1 MTYNAQEK
9 IAIPIADEKN
19 ESQFTSA
26 RTSVQES
33 RPSDQPKQSWFS
45 KLPSLNPLRWQKTPP
60 IAEERGACREY
71 EARLP
76 SRMFFQWIE
85 PIMKVGYLRDLELQD
100 IWAVNPD
107 RSVDFVSKELGASLE
122 RRLKRGD
129 KKPLVGAIYETFKR
143 EFWIGA
149 ICQILGTVII
159 VLSPLVIRHLISFAM
174 EAYDSRNGTQPSPH
188 VSWGIGYALAIF
200 FMQVIR
206 ALCMSQSF
214 YKGDVLGGQV
224 KAALV
229 SLIFSK
235 AMKLSGRARVDGRQS
250 GDDQAEPTKPS
261 KAEEQTSGWN
271 NGRIT
276 MLMGVEADRVD
287 RACGSIH
294 LLWATP
300 ICLAV
305 GLVVLLVTI
314 GYSALSGYAFMF
326 LAVMGLTYIVGSL
339 VSLRVT
345 VNKTTD
351 ERVSLTQ
358 EIVYNA
364 RFVKFFGW
372 ENFFLERLRKLRH
385 AEMHSL
391 HKLLAVRH
399 AVISSFVSMSTFAA
413 LFAFITYAFQGY
425 GAAPD
430 SIFASFAAFNAL
442 RAPLSMMNL
451 VISTATDAWTAL
463 DRLQDFFKAEERE
476 DFVDWDM
483 GMRNAIEMNHA
494 SFTWEQVPSSTGS
507 EANSTESSR
516 RGSTH
521 ESTDR
526 LADANRRSTRTS
538 AEQDPFK
545 ISDIDLNVG
554 RRELIAVIGTVGS
567 GKSSLLGA
575 LAGEMRLTSG
585 SVRMGTTRALCSQYA
600 WIQNTSVKNN
610 ILFGHEYDE
619 TRYNQVVDACALRS
633 DLAMFPDGEQ
643 TEIGERGITIS
654 GGQKQR
660 LNIARAI
667 YSNSELVLLDD
678 PLSAV
683 DAHVGKQ
690 IMDNA
695 ICGLL
700 RDRCRVLATHQLH
713 VLGRC
718 DRIIVMDQGRIHAV
732 DTFANLM
739 RDDEVFRTIMAT
751 TAQLESSDK
760 QTPSHNTEIQPTEE
774 KPKNEGS
781 GTALMQTE
789 ERATASM
796 GWAVWKAYIS
806 ATGSIFHPILFLLLT
821 LLVNGAIIMNGLW
834 LTYWTSD
841 KYPYLGI
848 GGYLGIYAALCVAQF
863 VIVYLYS
870 FQLTYASSNAG
881 KAMLQEALYRVMRA
895 PMSFFDTTPLGRI
908 TNRFSKDVQVLD
920 SDLGNSIRMFVM
932 MFSMIVATLGLV
944 VAYFYYF
951 AIAIPP
957 MFFLFWMISSY
968 YRGSARSLKR
978 HEAVLRSGV
987 FARFGEAITGTT
999 CIQAYNREDQFRQVI
1014 HKAVDSMNGAYFL
1027 TAATQAWLVVR
1038 VEMVGAI
1045 LILIV
1050 GILVVT
1056 SRFNVGPSEAGMVLS
1071 LMLGITQNFQFCV
1084 KEYAEVENDMNSVE
1098 RMHHYASNLDQE
1110 APLELGKVPPS
1121 WPENGRIAFDNV
1133 EMCYR
1138 EGMPPVLKGLTMEIR
1153 GGERIGIVGRTGAGK
1168 SSIMAA
1174 LFRMSELS
1182 SGSIKIDD
1190 TDISR
1195 IGLHE
1200 LRTRL
1205 TIIPQDPTLFQGTI
1219 RSNLDPFDEHTD
1231 LELWSA
1237 LRKAH
1242 LVGQEIPSETSTT
1255 LTTTSPSLAKPPN
1268 PAQRLNLDSTVDQDG
1283 LNFSLGQRQL
1293 MALAR
1298 ALVRDSRIIVCDEAT
1313 SSVDFETDERVQETM
1328 ATGFRDKTVLCI
1340 AHRLR
1345 TIINYDRICVMD
1357 QGRIAEM
1364 DTPARLYERRGGI
1377 FRGMCEQSGISR
1389 GDFAQ

>member
-9 IAIPIADEKN
+9 VAIPIADEKY
-19 ESQFTSA
+19 ESQLTST

-33 RPSDQPKQSWFS
+33 RPADQKKESWSS
-45 KLPSLNPLRWQKTPP
+45 KLPSLNPLRWQKAPP
-60 IAEERGACREY
+60 IPEERAVSREH

-76 SRMFFQWIE
+76 SRMLFQWIE
-85 PIMKVGYLRDLELQD
+85 PIMKVGYLRELEIQD

-107 RSVDFVSKELGASLE
+107 RSVDFLSKELGSSLE

-174 EAYDSRNGTQPSPH
+174 EAYDSRHGTRPSPH

-235 AMKLSGRARVDGRQS
+235 AMKLSGRAKVDGRHS
-250 GDDQAEPTKPS
+250 GENDQEHNDKKESTPDEIA
-261 KAEEQTSGWN
+261 GWN

-305 GLVVLLVTI
+305 GLVVLLFTI
-314 GYSALSGYAFMF
+314 GYSALSGYGFM
-326 LAVMGLTYIVGSL
+326 LLSVVLLTYIVRCL
-339 VSLRVT
+339 VNLRVT

-351 ERVSLTQ
+351 QRVSLTQ

-385 AEMHSL
+385 IEMHSL

-399 AVISSFVSMSTFAA
+399 AVIASFVSMSTFAA
-413 LFAFITYAFQGY
+413 MFAFITYAFSGH
-425 GAAPD
+425 GASPD

-463 DRLQDFFKAEERE
+463 DRLQDFFRAEERE

-483 GMRNAIEMNHA
+483 GMRNAIEMDHA
-494 SFTWEQVPSSTGS
+494 SFTWEQAPSSKGS
-507 EANSTESSR
+507 EANSTESSL
-516 RGSTH
+516 RGSSSD
-521 ESTDR
+521 ESTEK
-526 LADANRRSTRTS
+526 LAHAKQRSRDS
-538 AEQDPFK
+538 AEQMPFK
-545 ISDIDLNVG
+545 ISDIDLKVG

-585 SVRMGTTRALCSQYA
+585 GVRMGTTRAFCPQYA

-619 TRYNQVVDACALRS
+619 TRYNQVIDACALRS

-683 DAHVGKQ
+683 DAHVGRQ
-690 IMDNA
+690 IMDKA

-718 DRIIVMDQGRIHAV
+718 DRIIVMDQGRIHAF

-739 RDDEVFRTIMAT
+739 QNDEVFRSIMSS
-751 TAQLESSDK
+751 TAQLETSDK
-760 QTPSHNTEIQPTEE
+760 ETPGHNTEIQPTEE

-781 GTALMQTE
+781 GAALMQTE

-796 GWAVWKAYIS
+796 GWDVWKAYIS
-806 ATGSIFHPILFLLLT
+806 ATGSIFHPFLFLILT

-834 LTYWTSD
+834 LAYWTSD
-841 KYPYLGI
+841 RYPYLGP

-863 VIVYLYS
+863 VIVYVYS

-920 SDLGNSIRMFVM
+920 SDLGNSLRMFVM

-957 MFFLFWMISSY
+957 MFFLFWIISSY

-999 CIQAYNREDQFRQVI
+999 CIQAYNREEHFRQVI

-1027 TAATQAWLVVR
+1027 TAANQGWLVVR

-1098 RMHHYASNLDQE
+1098 RMHHYASNLEQE
-1110 APLELGKVPPS
+1110 APLELNKVTPS
-1121 WPENGRIAFDNV
+1121 WPEKGRIVFDNV

-1138 EGMPPVLKGLTMEIR
+1138 AGMPPVLKGLTMDIR

-1174 LFRMSELS
+1174 LFRMTELS
-1182 SGSIKIDD
+1182 GGSIKIDD

-1205 TIIPQDPTLFQGTI
+1205 TIIPQDPTLFQGTV
-1219 RSNLDPFDEHTD
+1219 RSNLDPFNEHTD
-1231 LELWSA
+1231 LDLWSA

-1242 LVGQEIPSETSTT
+1242 LVGQDIPSD
-1255 LTTTSPSLAKPPN
+1255 TTTTAAPAPTNSTPN
-1268 PAQRLNLDSTVDQDG
+1268 STQRLHLDSTVDQDG

-1328 ATGFRDKTVLCI
+1328 ATGFRGKTLLCI

-1357 QGRIAEM
+1357 KGRIAEM
-1364 DTPARLYERRGGI
+1364 DTPVRLWERRGGI

-1389 GDFAQ
+1389 EDFGA

>member
-1 MTYNAQEK
+1 M
-9 IAIPIADEKN
+9 
-19 ESQFTSA
+19 
-26 RTSVQES
+26 
-33 RPSDQPKQSWFS
+33 
-45 KLPSLNPLRWQKTPP
+45 
-60 IAEERGACREY
+60 RE
-71 EARLP
+71 
-76 SRMFFQWIE
+76 
-85 PIMKVGYLRDLELQD
+85 LELQD
-100 IWAVNPD
+100 IWTVNPD
-107 RSVDFVSKELGASLE
+107 RSVDSVSEELGASLE
-122 RRLKRGD
+122 RRQKRGD

-174 EAYDSRNGTQPSPH
+174 EAYDSRHGTGPSPH

-235 AMKLSGRARVDGRQS
+235 AMKLSGRAKADGRHS
-250 GDDQAEPTKPS
+250 GEDDQQHADNVKS
-261 KAEEQTSGWN
+261 GKGRSGWN

-305 GLVVLLVTI
+305 GLVVLIFTI
-314 GYSALSGYAFMF
+314 GCSALSGYGFMF
-326 LAVMGLTYIVGSL
+326 LSVLVLTYIVRSL
-339 VSLRVT
+339 VNLRVS

-372 ENFFLERLRKLRH
+372 ENFFLERLRKLRSI
-385 AEMHSL
+385 EMHSL

-399 AVISSFVSMSTFAA
+399 AVIASFVSMSTFAA
-413 LFAFITYAFQGY
+413 MFAFITYAFTGNN
-425 GAAPD
+425 AAPD
-430 SIFASFAAFNAL
+430 SIFASFATFNAL

-463 DRLQDFFKAEERE
+463 ERLQDFFEAEERE

-483 GMRNAIEMNHA
+483 EMRNAIELNHA
-494 SFTWEQVPSSTGS
+494 SFTWEQVPSSAGP
-507 EANSTESSR
+507 EANSTEPSP
-516 RGSTH
+516 RGS
-521 ESTDR
+521 SAQD
-526 LADANRRSTRTS
+526 
-538 AEQDPFK
+538 AEQAPFK
-545 ISDIDLNVG
+545 ISDIDMKVG

-585 SVRMGTTRALCSQYA
+585 QIRMGTTRALCSQYA

-619 TRYNQVVDACALRS
+619 TRYNQVIDACALRS

-683 DAHVGKQ
+683 DAHVGRQ
-690 IMDNA
+690 IMDKA

-732 DTFANLM
+732 DTFENLM
-739 RDDEVFRTIMAT
+739 RNDEVFRSIMSS
-751 TAQLESSDK
+751 TAQLESSDE
-760 QTPSHNTEIQPTEE
+760 TPSHNTEIQPAEE
-774 KPKNEGS
+774 KPKSEGS
-781 GTALMQTE
+781 GAALMQME

-796 GWAVWKAYIS
+796 GWGVWQAYIS
-806 ATGSIFHPILFLLLT
+806 ATGSIFHPFLFLILT

-834 LTYWTSD
+834 LAYWTSNR
-841 KYPYLGI
+841 YPYLGP

-863 VIVYLYS
+863 VIVYVYS

-908 TNRFSKDVQVLD
+908 INRFSKDVQVLD
-920 SDLGNSIRMFVM
+920 SDLGNSLRMFVM

-944 VAYFYYF
+944 VAYFYYV
-951 AIAIPP
+951 
-957 MFFLFWMISSY
+957 SVHS
-968 YRGSARSLKR
+968 
-978 HEAVLRSGV
+978 
-987 FARFGEAITGTT
+987 
-999 CIQAYNREDQFRQVI
+999 
-1014 HKAVDSMNGAYFL
+1014 
-1027 TAATQAWLVVR
+1027 
-1038 VEMVGAI
+1038 AI
-1045 LILIV
+1045 LLAVELI
-1050 GILVVT
+1050 
-1056 SRFNVGPSEAGMVLS
+1056 
-1071 LMLGITQNFQFCV
+1071 
-1084 KEYAEVENDMNSVE
+1084 
-1098 RMHHYASNLDQE
+1098 
-1110 APLELGKVPPS
+1110 
-1121 WPENGRIAFDNV
+1121 
-1133 EMCYR
+1133 
-1138 EGMPPVLKGLTMEIR
+1138 
-1153 GGERIGIVGRTGAGK
+1153 
-1168 SSIMAA
+1168 
-1174 LFRMSELS
+1174 
-1182 SGSIKIDD
+1182 
-1190 TDISR
+1190 
-1195 IGLHE
+1195 
-1200 LRTRL
+1200 
-1205 TIIPQDPTLFQGTI
+1205 
-1219 RSNLDPFDEHTD
+1219 
-1231 LELWSA
+1231 
-1237 LRKAH
+1237 
-1242 LVGQEIPSETSTT
+1242 
-1255 LTTTSPSLAKPPN
+1255 
-1268 PAQRLNLDSTVDQDG
+1268 
-1283 LNFSLGQRQL
+1283 
-1293 MALAR
+1293 
-1298 ALVRDSRIIVCDEAT
+1298 
-1313 SSVDFETDERVQETM
+1313 
-1328 ATGFRDKTVLCI
+1328 
-1340 AHRLR
+1340 
-1345 TIINYDRICVMD
+1345 
-1357 QGRIAEM
+1357 
-1364 DTPARLYERRGGI
+1364 
-1377 FRGMCEQSGISR
+1377 
-1389 GDFAQ
+1389 